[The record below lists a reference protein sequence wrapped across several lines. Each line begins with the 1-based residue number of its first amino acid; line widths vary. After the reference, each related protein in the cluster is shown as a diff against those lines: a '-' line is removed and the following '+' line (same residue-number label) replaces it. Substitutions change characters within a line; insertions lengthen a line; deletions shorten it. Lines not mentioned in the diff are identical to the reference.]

1 MKKQKRPVLFLA
13 QGALIAAMY
22 VALTFLSNAFGLAS
36 GVIQVRISEAL
47 TILPFFTPAAIPGL
61 YVGCLLSNILTG
73 CVFWDVVFGSLAT
86 LIGAVGTYLLRKV
99 KWLAPV
105 PPILSNMLIVP
116 FVLRYAY
123 GITDQAIWFM
133 MLTVGAGEVIS
144 AGVLGM
150 LLLFALNQH
159 RNEVFNRFE

>member
-1 MKKQKRPVLFLA
+1 MKKQKRSVLFLA

-22 VALTFLSNAFGLAS
+22 VALTMLSSAFGLAS

-47 TILPFFTPAAIPGL
+47 TILPYFTPAAIPGL
-61 YVGCLLSNILTG
+61 FVGCLVSNILAG
-73 CVFWDVVFGSLAT
+73 GVIWDVIFGSLAT
-86 LIGAVGTYLLRKV
+86 LIGAVITYALRKC

-105 PPILSNMLIVP
+105 PPIVSNMLIVP

-123 GITDQAIWFM
+123 GAPDAIWFM
-133 MLTVGAGEVIS
+133 MLTVGAGELIS

-150 LLLFALNQH
+150 LLLLALDKR
-159 RNEVFNRFE
+159 RNAIFNKKMQ